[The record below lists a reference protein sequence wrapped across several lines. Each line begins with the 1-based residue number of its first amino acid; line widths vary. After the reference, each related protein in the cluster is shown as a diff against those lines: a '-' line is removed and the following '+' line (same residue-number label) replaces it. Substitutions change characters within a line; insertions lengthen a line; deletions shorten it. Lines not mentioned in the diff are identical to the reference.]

1 MSEVTPAI
9 VRGLWAQLSKELRS
23 TVVNKPSATEMQAI
37 ASVLGAMGIVDAYQF
52 LSNYATTLDHRI
64 YVPFTVGEPL
74 RGWTLWAQLTTAVH
88 EHQHVAQVDE
98 YGSFVFAL
106 RYLTS
111 KSGRALLEADAFRTE
126 LELHFWR
133 FGVLPDLTGFAAARL
148 TGYGLSADEILIAQ
162 RMLELSGESIRR
174 GAVLTRA
181 GRIALDWLNAN
192 AASLRLSGP
201 SA

>member
-9 VRGLWAQLSKELRS
+9 VRGLWAQLGRELRS

-64 YVPFTVGEPL
+64 YIPFTIGEPL

-98 YGSFVFAL
+98 FGSFVFAL

-133 FGVLPDLTGFAAARL
+133 FGELPDLAGFAAARL
-148 TGYGLSADEILIAQ
+148 TGYGLGASEITIAQ

-174 GAVLTRA
+174 GAVLTRV
-181 GRIALDWLNAN
+181 GRIAIDWLNHN

>member
-9 VRGLWAQLSKELRS
+9 VRGLWAHLSRELHS
-23 TVVNKPSATEMQAI
+23 TVVHKPTAGEMQAI
-37 ASVLGAMGIVDAYQF
+37 ASVLGAMGIVDAYAF
-52 LSNYATTLDHRI
+52 LSNYATTIDHRI

-88 EHQHVAQVDE
+88 EHQHVAQIDE
-98 YGSFVFAL
+98 FGTFVFAL

-133 FGVLPDLTGFAAARL
+133 FGAVPDLAGFAAARL
-148 TGYGLSADEILIAQ
+148 VGYGLGADEILIAQ
-162 RMLELSGESIRR
+162 RVLEQSAESIRR
-174 GAVLTRA
+174 GVVITRA
-181 GRIALDWLNAN
+181 GRMAITWLNIN
-192 AASLRLSGP
+192 APSLRLSGP